1 MRPSLP
7 LRILATIV
15 LVTCLAVPTG
25 IYAYSQSDV
34 NAHKKAAAA
43 ARAKAA
49 AEQKRANDLLKQ
61 TQTIEDRIASI
72 EKDIAALGGEIGT
85 ASQRRAKLD
94 QEIELTRQDIA
105 TKQTQIGGL
114 QTEYDARVAALNERA
129 DITYRNGDWAWLEMV
144 LSAKDLSEFIQRT
157 EYVTMIMTDD
167 EQAATELE
175 TTRTSLETLTAA
187 LARAEETLSTK
198 RAEVVAQEQGLRTLE
213 ASASSKRNAARTAAN
228 EKAAL
233 LKQSKKNI
241 ARLKAMA
248 LAEEQESARIAAL
261 LKGGASH
268 GSGIYAGTF
277 RWPTPGYTHVSS
289 PFGMRMHPI
298 LHVWKMHTGIDI
310 HVPYGARIVA
320 AGNGTVI
327 FAGRNGG
334 YGNFTMIDHG
344 NGLVTCYA
352 HQSRIVVSK
361 GQRVSA
367 GTTIGYVG
375 STGLSTG
382 PHLHF
387 EVRVNG
393 TPKNPM
399 NYL

>member
-15 LVTCLAVPTG
+15 LVACLAVPTG

-34 NAHKKAAAA
+34 TAHQKAAAA

-49 AEQKRANDLLKQ
+49 AEQKKANDLLAQ
-61 TQTIEDRIASI
+61 TQAIEDRISGI
-72 EKDIAALGGEIGT
+72 QKDLDALGTQIGT

-94 QEIELTRQDIA
+94 QEIALTRQDIS
-105 TKQTQIGGL
+105 TKQTQIAGL
-114 QTEYDARVAALNERA
+114 QAEYDARVAALNERV
-129 DITYRNGDWAWLEMV
+129 DVTYRNGDWAWLEML
-144 LSAKDLSEFIQRT
+144 LSSQDLSQFIQRT
-157 EYVTMIMTDD
+157 EYVTMVISDD

-175 TTRTSLETLTAA
+175 TTRSSLETLTAA
-187 LARAEETLSTK
+187 LSRAQETLQAK

-213 ASASSKRNAARTAAN
+213 ASASSKRSAAQAAADQ
-228 EKAAL
+228 KAAL

-241 ARLKAMA
+241 AHLKAMA

-268 GSGIYAGTF
+268 GSGKYAGTF

-298 LHVWKMHTGIDI
+298 LHVWKMHTGIDV

-361 GQRVSA
+361 GQHVSA

>member
-1 MRPSLP
+1 MRPSAA
-7 LRILATIV
+7 LRILATLI
-15 LVTCLAVPTG
+15 LVTCLVVPTTSF
-25 IYAYSQSDV
+25 AYSQSDV

-43 ARAKAA
+43 ALAKAA
-49 AEQKRANDLLKQ
+49 AEQKKADDLLKQ
-61 TQTIEDRIASI
+61 TQTIEDRINAI
-72 EKDIAALGGEIGT
+72 QQDLDALGPQIGT

-94 QEIELTRQDIA
+94 QEIALTREDIA
-105 TKQTQIGGL
+105 SKQSQIGGL
-114 QTEYDARVAALNERA
+114 QTEYDARVAALNERV
-129 DITYRNGDWAWLEMV
+129 DITYRNGDWAWLEML
-144 LSAKDLSEFIQRT
+144 LSANDISDFIQRS
-157 EYVTMIMTDD
+157 EYVTMIMSDD
-167 EQAATELE
+167 EQAATELQ

-187 LARAEETLSTK
+187 LTRAEETLQSK
-198 RAEVVAQEQGLRTLE
+198 RAEAVAQEQGLRTLQ
-213 ASASSKRNAARTAAN
+213 ASASSKQNAQKAAES
-228 EKAAL
+228 EKSAL
-233 LKQSKKNI
+233 LKESKKNV

-248 LAEEQESARIAAL
+248 LAEEQESARIASL

-268 GSGIYAGTF
+268 GNGKYLGMF
-277 RWPTPGYTHVSS
+277 MWPTPGYHHVSS

-298 LHVWKMHTGIDI
+298 LHVMKMHTGIDI

-352 HQSRIVVSK
+352 HQSKIIVHK
-361 GQRVSA
+361 GQYVNV

-393 TPKNPM
+393 TPKNPL